1 MTTDYED
8 QASIDA
14 FAAHVEAELDAAAP
28 GHAMWPLIGC
38 WLVAGALLTLAV
50 RFSVGALYVLGLLVV
65 AFAVTGFLR
74 ASGRGGWWGL

>member
-28 GHAMWPLIGC
+28 DNAMWPLIGC
-38 WLVAGALLTLAV
+38 WVLAGALLTLGV
-50 RFSVGALYVLGLLVV
+50 RFGVGVLYVLGLLVV
-65 AFAVTGFLR
+65 AFTVIGFFR